1 MNMGYCLMSPCVWV
15 TFPWLLWN
23 IISSLLYLLASSSE
37 NAKTLPRVSPCWKF
51 VSTFVYLIQFG
62 IIISYIFL
70 WIKFSIMFHVLP
82 GDLHKVGNFAVTQ
95 NENICKEMWKSKWI
109 RSTDVGEEIMLFAD
123 SCDDHQGLTSHMD
136 FYNHN

>member
-1 MNMGYCLMSPCVWV
+1 MCLSDISVV
-15 TFPWLLWN
+15 TLEYYLLFV
-23 IISSLLYLLASSSE
+23 ISLLASSSE

-95 NENICKEMWKSKWI
+95 NENICKEMWKSNWI
-109 RSTDVGEEIMLFAD
+109 RGTDVGG
-123 SCDDHQGLTSHMD
+123 SCCLQINVMIIRASPHIWAFLWVKPKTTTKMCC
-136 FYNHN
+136 